1 MQFIREWLLP
11 AHSST
16 ETDLA
21 INRTADKERNHSIH
35 YYKLKMNK
43 GARPLQLPITR
54 LQLRRTSVTSAQGNR
69 ANYLKPFARIQKHTS
84 KALQPNSDNY
94 FWQMFS
100 LNMM

>member
-1 MQFIREWLLP
+1 MQFIERMTITLP
-11 AHSST
+11 IHPRRLSG
-16 ETDLA
+16 LA
-21 INRTADKERNHSIH
+21 INRTADKERNHSMH

-84 KALQPNSDNY
+84 KALQPNSDIT
-94 FWQMFS
+94 FDKCS
-100 LNMM
+100 P